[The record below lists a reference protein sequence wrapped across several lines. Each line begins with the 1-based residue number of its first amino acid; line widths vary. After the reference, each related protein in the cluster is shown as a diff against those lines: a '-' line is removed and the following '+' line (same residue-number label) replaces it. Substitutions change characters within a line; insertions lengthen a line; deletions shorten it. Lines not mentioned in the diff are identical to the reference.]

1 MIIDEGCR
9 IYLPKNLKLLEISVE
24 YQEAGDCLLLKAPG
38 MKNLKIPLAEPHF
51 EECDI
56 KHSK

>member
-24 YQEAGDCLLLKAPG
+24 YQELGDCLLLKAPG
-38 MKNLKIPLAEPHF
+38 MKNLEIPLAEPHF

>member
-9 IYLPKNLKLLEISVE
+9 IYLPKNLKLLDISVE
-24 YQEAGDCLLLKAPG
+24 YQQLGDCPLLKAPG
-38 MKNLKIPLAEPHF
+38 MKNLEIPLAEPHF
-51 EECDI
+51 EERDI